1 MKILKAITDFIFVED
16 EHGIKRVLGEVK
28 KCGKYFSGYIKDLL
42 IKQWVC
48 IGEKENKKNI

>member
-28 KCGKYFSGYIKDLL
+28 NVESILVDT
-42 IKQWVC
+42 
-48 IGEKENKKNI
+48 

>member
-42 IKQWVC
+42 IKQ
-48 IGEKENKKNI
+48 